1 MTTNENTQ
9 VPCYV
14 SERLL
19 RLDQATRNSMHT
31 QVPGLSV
38 LPRKHRTQQQQ
49 QRVRYHNNIIR
60 SIIIGILQ
68 IYHARFQVQRLRV
81 IIDYT
86 NTHIIL
92 TIHHKHIL
100 HTQSNFFV
108 NHPNQTNQV
117 IMMQCD
123 STMTQCMWYQSPWFI
138 QSNQINHIHL
148 S

>member
-1 MTTNENTQ
+1 MPKHQNHPHKLVVQQISKIINLMRNQIKREITNNENTQ

-38 LPRKHRTQQQQ
+38 LPRKHRHNNNK

-60 SIIIGILQ
+60 SIIISIRQ

-86 NTHIIL
+86 TTPIIL
-92 TIHHKHIL
+92 TIHHKHIC
-100 HTQSNFFV
+100 TNNSNFIIDNPIKHV
-108 NHPNQTNQV
+108 K
-117 IMMQCD
+117 
-123 STMTQCMWYQSPWFI
+123 
-138 QSNQINHIHL
+138 
-148 S
+148 